1 MDFSYFDIAGLTFV
15 GFVLIF
21 PVFACLRRAKAEL
34 NLKPLWQ
41 KRCTGYLGAF
51 GTNIPSI
58 RVALYQDFLVI
69 GYIGQ
74 TVIPYRNIA
83 KVSVKRR
90 FWSLRGSGVALKLR
104 GMSSGYHFNMNLRDS
119 TEFMKVI
126 KPRLPHHSRKL

>member
-1 MDFSYFDIAGLTFV
+1 MDSFYFTIAVLVFV
-15 GFVLIF
+15 GFVLIL
-21 PVFACLRRAKAEL
+21 PVFTCSRRAKVEL

-69 GYIGQ
+69 GFINQ
-74 TVIPYRNIA
+74 TVIWYRDIG

-90 FWSLRGSGVALKLR
+90 FWSLRGSGIDIKQQ
-104 GMSSGYHFNMNLRDS
+104 GMSSGYHFNLNLRDS
-119 TEFMKVI
+119 TAFMNVI
-126 KPRLPHHSRKL
+126 KPRLQHCSRK